1 MYAKKSPDPD
11 IVQYAVIGLNQQMFP
26 VFLGLLIVTTIA
38 WFFLS
43 TRFYSILEQAY
54 PRIYEIL
61 GRPKLFMKKSFATN
75 FKVLRF
81 LLKRDYETTEDQA
94 VIRLC
99 QGLRALFFIYLICLA
114 GCIIL
119 LADKLF

>member
-1 MYAKKSPDPD
+1 MLYA
-11 IVQYAVIGLNQQMFP
+11 AIGLNQQMFP
-26 VFLGLLIVTTIA
+26 VFLGLLLVATIA

-43 TRFYSILEQAY
+43 NRLYNTLQQAH

-61 GRPKLFMKKSFATN
+61 DRPKLFMKKSLATN
-75 FKVLRF
+75 FRVLRF
-81 LLKRDYETTEDQA
+81 LLKRDYETIEDQA

-99 QGLRALFFIYLICLA
+99 QGLRSLFFIYLICLA
-114 GCIIL
+114 GCLIL